1 MCLVRQ
7 IAGQKTRVQNNKKLL
22 MLIKSLSAVEAFR
35 AGDHTWLK
43 EVIHPHKDAV
53 DLPYSLAWA
62 SLQSGEASLPH
73 VLQSEELYLF
83 LEGEGR
89 FFQEKEER
97 PVKKGDVLLV
107 PAGTRQYLKN
117 TGPGPLE
124 FFCLVSPPWREEGEE
139 VERQSK

>member
-1 MCLVRQ
+1 MNAVRQ
-7 IAGQKTRVQNNKKLL
+7 LAGQKISSQNNKKLL

-35 AGDHTWLK
+35 AGDGTWLR
-43 EVIHPHKDAV
+43 EIIHPRNDGV

-73 VLQSEELYLF
+73 VLTNEELYLF
-83 LEGEGR
+83 LEGEGA
-89 FFQEKEER
+89 FFLEAESR
-97 PVKKGDVLLV
+97 PVSKGDVLLV
-107 PAGTRQYLKN
+107 PAGARQYLKN

-124 FFCLVSPPWREEGEE
+124 FFCLVSPPWSEEGEE